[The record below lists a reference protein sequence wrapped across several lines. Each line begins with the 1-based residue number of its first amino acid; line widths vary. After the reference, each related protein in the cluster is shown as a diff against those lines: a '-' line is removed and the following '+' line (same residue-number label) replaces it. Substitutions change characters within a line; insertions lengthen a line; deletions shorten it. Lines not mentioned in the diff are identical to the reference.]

1 MQIKDISQAFLY
13 HLQWKSRLRDF
24 VEGKGDFNIAEIS
37 PEGCDL
43 GKWLASDEMKEYAS
57 HSTIEELVLAHD
69 ELHETAKR
77 VYDLKLVGQ
86 NNFAQ
91 QELSNIVKSSMK
103 IYSLLNALLVINE
116 SDSVI
121 LSSVL

>member
-1 MQIKDISQAFLY
+1 MQIKDISQAFIY

-43 GKWLASDEMKEYAS
+43 GKWLSSDEMKQYS
-57 HSTIEELVLAHD
+57 SNSNIQELVLAHNK
-69 ELHETAKR
+69 LHETAKR
-77 VYDLKLVGQ
+77 VYDLKLLGQ
-86 NNFAQ
+86 NYSAQ

-103 IYSLLNALLVINE
+103 IYSLLNTLLVVPE

>member
-13 HLQWKSRLRDF
+13 HLQWKSQLRDF
-24 VEGKGDFNIAEIS
+24 VEGKGDFDISEIS
-37 PEGCDL
+37 TEGCDL
-43 GKWLASDEMKEYAS
+43 GKWLSSDEMKQYAS
-57 HSTIEELVLAHD
+57 NSDIEELVLAHN

-77 VYDLKLVGQ
+77 VYDLKLLGQ
-86 NNFAQ
+86 NYSAQ

-103 IYSLLNALLVINE
+103 IYSLLNALLVIPE

>member
-13 HLQWKSRLRDF
+13 HLQWKSQLRDF
-24 VEGKGDFNIAEIS
+24 VEGKGDFNVDEIS
-37 PEGCDL
+37 PEGCNL
-43 GKWLASDEMKEYAS
+43 GKWLSSDEVQQYAFNS
-57 HSTIEELVLAHD
+57 NIEELVLAHD

-77 VYDLKLVGQ
+77 VYDLKLLGQ
-86 NNFAQ
+86 NYSAQ

-103 IYSLLNALLVINE
+103 IYSLLNALLVIPE

-121 LSSVL
+121 VSSVL